1 MSGWMIAAREL
12 HRLGGGPLPSVKF
25 DRLGPG
31 QKEALSRLLALG
43 LVTRAGC
50 KLNSTYTL
58 TEAGRDWCEGRAIV
72 AQRKQAAQVLCV
84 LDGPDD
90 DLIEGALIEGGAS
103 IGNVTPDAVRHLA
116 ATMFR
121 LGRETVGAP
130 C

>member
-43 LVTRAGC
+43 LATRAGC

-72 AQRKQAAQVLCV
+72 AQRKQAAQVLGVMDC
-84 LDGPDD
+84 PDD

-121 LGRETVGAP
+121 LGRETVAP